1 MTKKDVI
8 EAYKAMAKENPSA
21 TMEAQIRAN
30 LEATCDKYRGNED
43 KFERSIKYLNDCA
56 REILENRNGD
66 VPDEVCYR
74 ICRDYFNDE
83 IWKQEDEEEAKRKDE
98 SNAARKKIN
107 AKKKKCAS
115 KDAKKA
121 EPKANAEKKAPA
133 EPEKK
138 ETCTVCR
145 KEFKKLYVN
154 GLCRKCHEEKRRKEA
169 EAVEIKRAQQEI
181 IAENNKKLGIGMAQA
196 IDMFAGAV

>member
-1 MTKKDVI
+1 MKPTKEQL
-8 EAYKAMAKENPSA
+8 EAYKAMAKEGAVAS
-21 TMEAQIRAN
+21 MEAQIREN
-30 LEATCDKYRGNED
+30 LEKTCDKFAGNED
-43 KFERSIKYLNDCA
+43 KFDRCIAYLNGCA
-56 REILENRNGD
+56 REILENRSGD

-83 IWKQEDEEEAKRKDE
+83 IWKKEDEE
-98 SNAARKKIN
+98 
-107 AKKKKCAS
+107 
-115 KDAKKA
+115 
-121 EPKANAEKKAPA
+121 KANKAAEKKDSGKAVPKKVEKKAKA

-169 EAVEIKRAQQEI
+169 EIKRAQQEI
-181 IAENNKKLGIGMAQA
+181 IAENNKKLGIGMAQP
-196 IDMFAGAV
+196 IDMFAEAV